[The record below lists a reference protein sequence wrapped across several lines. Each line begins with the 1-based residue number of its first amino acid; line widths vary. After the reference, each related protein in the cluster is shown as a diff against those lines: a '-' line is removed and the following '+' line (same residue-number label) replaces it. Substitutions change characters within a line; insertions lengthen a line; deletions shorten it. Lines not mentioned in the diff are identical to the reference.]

1 METGVWTVGCSG
13 QDRWAQDGCKLWT
26 SVWVMAPCQLHL
38 LLIFPPPC
46 PGGLPFT
53 DLGGVRGSTA
63 LSWGARQHH

>member
-1 METGVWTVGCSG
+1 MWTVGCSG
-13 QDRWAQDGCKLWT
+13 QGRWAQGGCKLWT

-46 PGGLPFT
+46 PGGLLFT

-63 LSWGARQHH
+63 LSWGAQQHH